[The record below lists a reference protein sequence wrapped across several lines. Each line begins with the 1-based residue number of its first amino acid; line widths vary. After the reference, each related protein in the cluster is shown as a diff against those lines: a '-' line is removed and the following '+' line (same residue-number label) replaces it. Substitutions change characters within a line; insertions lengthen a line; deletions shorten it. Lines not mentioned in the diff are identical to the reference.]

1 SYLCELITAFA
12 TPRRATPT
20 TFPGDD
26 EECRKLLLAELLRA
40 PAVIE
45 FDNLTDDL
53 MAHKSLCL
61 ALTSEFMSG
70 RILGVSKTATVGTRA
85 LFLSSGNNVGPVRDM
100 TRRCITIRL
109 SPQCEVPAARTFQ
122 RPDLVREVLDDRGR
136 FVTAALTVVRAWIVA
151 DRPKTECKAL
161 AGYGD
166 WSDLC
171 RQPLLW
177 LGCKDPTASV
187 FEAMAEDPHRET
199 LARLLGAWLAVFGK
213 TPAMVRAAVRQEHTD
228 LREVLLDIA
237 GEHGEVN
244 RWKLGRWIRRH
255 AGRIVDGK
263 RFVRASANR
272 SAEAWQVETVESVL
286 PVLSVSRDRLRKCL
300 TDDSHTYA

>member
-1 SYLCELITAFA
+1 MTRSAASSCW
-12 TPRRATPT
+12 PN
-20 TFPGDD
+20 
-26 EECRKLLLAELLRA
+26 CC
-40 PAVIE
+40 VE
-45 FDNLTDDL
+45 FDNLTGDL
-53 MAHKSLCL
+53 MAHKSLCM

-109 SPQCEVPAARTFQ
+109 SPSARSQ
-122 RPDLVREVLDDRGR
+122 RLEPFSDLILYERYWATCHGGPDRRPRLDRRRSDEDR
-136 FVTAALTVVRAWIVA
+136 IQ
-151 DRPKTECKAL
+151 AL

-187 FEAMAEDPHRET
+187 FEAIAEDPDRET
-199 LARLLGAWLAVFGK
+199 LARLLGAWVAVFGK
-213 TPAMVRAAVRQEHTD
+213 TPAMVRAAVRQEHAE

-237 GEHGEVN
+237 GEHGEVK
-244 RWKLGRWIRRH
+244 RWKLGCWIRQH

-263 RFVRASANR
+263 RFVRASGATVQPRHGRWRRWNR
-272 SAEAWQVETVESVL
+272 FYR
-286 PVLSVSRDRLRKCL
+286 VLSVSRDGLRKCL
-300 TDDSHTYA
+300 TDDSHTYARASRGDGLDAEIIQGSI